1 MLSPWFAAG
10 SAARGMDDVVREM
23 EALFRQLE
31 PARIRTP
38 KVNVVETEEVWTLSR
53 DIPGLRP
60 DEVTVTVQGSRLTLA
75 GERKLSAPE
84 GYTVQLRERPNF
96 SFQES
101 FQLPRLANPEGVTA
115 TVRDGTLTVQ
125 VPLGP
130 EARPRAIPVVHS

>member
-84 GYTVQLRERPNF
+84 GYTCSSANAQTSAFKRASNSRASRILR
-96 SFQES
+96 
-101 FQLPRLANPEGVTA
+101 A
-115 TVRDGTLTVQ
+115 
-125 VPLGP
+125 
-130 EARPRAIPVVHS
+130 